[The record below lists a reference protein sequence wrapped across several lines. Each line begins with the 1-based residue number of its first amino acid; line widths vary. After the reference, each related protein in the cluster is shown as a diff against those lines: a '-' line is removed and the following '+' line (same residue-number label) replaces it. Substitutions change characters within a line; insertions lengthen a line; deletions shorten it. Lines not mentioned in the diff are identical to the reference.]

1 MMQKLFS
8 TVALSLALTAPVFA
22 GSAADDIQV
31 MDPWA
36 REVPPNM
43 TTSAAFLTMM
53 NKGGVDH
60 KLVAAD
66 SPVTGVVELHT
77 HINDNGVMRMRPV
90 KDMPVPAGGK
100 TELKPGGLHLML
112 MQLKRP
118 LKAGEKIDITLVF
131 EDGSKK
137 AVQAEVRRFDGMM
150 KHDMKHD
157 MKHQMQHDMPMKHDM
172 PMMKH

>member
-1 MMQKLFS
+1 MRNPI
-8 TVALSLALTAPVFA
+8 TAAALALLLTAPVFA
-22 GSAADDIQV
+22 GTAADDIHV

-43 TTSAAFLTMM
+43 KTSAGFLTMM
-53 NKGGVDH
+53 NKGSVDH
-60 KLVAAD
+60 KLVAAE
-66 SPVTGVVELHT
+66 SPATGMVELHT

-90 KDMPVPAGGK
+90 KEMPIPAGGK

-112 MQLKRP
+112 MKLKQP
-118 LKAGEKIDITLVF
+118 LKAGEKMPITLIF

-137 AVQAEVRRFDGMM
+137 EIQAEVRRFDMMM

-157 MKHQMQHDMPMKHDM
+157 MHMKHDM
-172 PMMKH
+172 QMKH